1 MELPARRLLPSQELP
16 IHRHRPGENRLAL
29 KTNLTSC
36 PEPTSESRFDSNASE
51 GLIMGDQKDVVK
63 EVVQVLHDGHKGF
76 MDLAEHTKDIQ
87 VKSFFVK
94 EAGTRAEFARQLE
107 IAASIPTDESG
118 TTMGA
123 VRRGWG
129 DLKAKLGGS
138 DHTLLETAE
147 QGEDAAKDAY
157 QKALN
162 EKEITGN
169 VRQTLLIQ
177 QQHIFKSHDQV
188 KAYRDSKKAA

>member
-1 MELPARRLLPSQELP
+1 
-16 IHRHRPGENRLAL
+16 
-29 KTNLTSC
+29 
-36 PEPTSESRFDSNASE
+36 
-51 GLIMGDQKDVVK
+51 MGDQKDVVK